1 MGGIDFSSYVPSGSV
16 VGLIM
21 IMIVVGILVIAVF
34 GFFALLIWNKRRWH
48 LSVEIKLPRSNGQ
61 IVESEWGK
69 GYFNP
74 KRGVV
79 YIKRPGMASRPIPLK
94 IFDPKRYLQGK
105 DTITVIQITP
115 TDYRPVLPKSFL
127 EHEVRYKDKITGKVI
142 IQKESVLNIE
152 CDTGHSKAWQ
162 ESFDAAA
169 RTAYTF
175 KSFFKQFEVPISIAI
190 VLVAVFVGITALW
203 TQMPK

>member
-1 MGGIDFSSYVPSGSV
+1 MDLDLTRYIPSGSAVGLIVMMLV
-16 VGLIM
+16 VGL
-21 IMIVVGILVIAVF
+21 VVIIIF
-34 GFFALLIWNKRRWH
+34 GFIALIIYNKRRWH
-48 LSVEIKLPRSNGQ
+48 LNVEIKLPRSNDQ
-61 IVESEWGK
+61 FVEAEWGK

-79 YIKRPGMASRPIPLK
+79 YIKRPGFASKAIPLK

-105 DTITVIQITP
+105 NLITVIQITP
-115 TDYRPVLPKSFL
+115 TDYRPVLPSSFL
-127 EHEVRYKDKITGKVI
+127 HHEVKYKDKETGKVI
-142 IQKESVLNIE
+142 TQRESVLNIE

-190 VLVAVFVGITALW
+190 VVVAVFIGITALW

>member
-1 MGGIDFSSYVPSGSV
+1 MAINFSSYVPSGSV
-16 VGLIM
+16 VGLIV
-21 IMIVVGILVIAVF
+21 IMFVIGLVVLIVF
-34 GFFALLIWNKRRWH
+34 GFIAFIIYNKRRWH
-48 LSVEIKLPRSNGQ
+48 LNVEIKLPRSNGQ
-61 IVESEWGK
+61 IVEAEWGK

-79 YIKRPGMASRPIPLK
+79 YIKRPGWTSRAIPLK

-105 DTITVIQITP
+105 DLITVIQITP
-115 TDYRPVLPKSFL
+115 TDYRPVLPISFL
-127 EHEVRYKDKITGKVI
+127 EHEVKYKDKKTGKVI

-190 VLVAVFVGITALW
+190 VLIAVFVGITALW

>member
-1 MGGIDFSSYVPSGSV
+1 MPIDLTGYVPQGSV

-21 IMIVVGILVIAVF
+21 IMFVVGVVIVGIF
-34 GFFALLIWNKRRWH
+34 GVISFLIWNSRRWH
-48 LSVEIKLPRSNGQ
+48 LKVEIKLPRSNGQ
-61 IVESEWGK
+61 IVEAEWGK

-79 YIKRPGMASRPIPLK
+79 YIKRPGRWSPAIPLK
-94 IFDPKRYLQGK
+94 IFDPKRYLQGR
-105 DTITVIQITP
+105 DTMTVIQITP
-115 TDYRPVLPKSFL
+115 TDYRPVLPVSFL
-127 EHEVRYKDKITGKVI
+127 EHSVEYKNTDTGKIEMV
-142 IQKESVLNIE
+142 KESVLNIE

-190 VLVAVFVGITALW
+190 VLVAVFIGITALW